1 MLSWQ
6 RYCCFTIGLPIESAR
21 AGSCTA
27 SLASLAATA
36 RPAGLADLAGVA
48 GLAGLAYLA
57 GLVGLAPASG
67 HGLERPQGQPLS
79 LRGATRTANKDT
91 AYVASQ

>member
-1 MLSWQ
+1 MFLWQ
-6 RYCCFTIGLPIESAR
+6 RYCCFTTGLAIERAR

-36 RPAGLADLAGVA
+36 RLAGLAELAGVA

-57 GLVGLAPASG
+57 GLAPASG
-67 HGLERPQGQPLS
+67 HGLERCHEDSQQGHRLCGFP
-79 LRGATRTANKDT
+79 NKPGL
-91 AYVASQ
+91 